1 MYTFNII
8 ASEREKEREREAEI
22 FFQMVPL
29 HKLDDP
35 GGDNGSVALNPAQQV
50 QT

>member
-1 MYTFNII
+1 MHTFNVT
-8 ASEREKEREREAEI
+8 ASERERERKRGGD

-35 GGDNGSVALNPAQQV
+35 GGDDGSVALNPVQQV
-50 QT
+50 QM